1 MKIHIFYLPNIKT
14 IMTENKTNLPNLY
27 EPFAIEA
34 KWQKFWEDNQVYK
47 ADPNHP
53 GEPYCIV
60 MPPPKSYW

>member
-1 MKIHIFYLPNIKT
+1 
-14 IMTENKTNLPNLY
+14 MTENKTNLPNLY